1 MIAKTLIPAFAA
13 ALILAACGEE
23 APAPEAS
30 APAASPSASY
40 RVQITFTP
48 RTLEKLKELGE
59 KVTVANMFYG
69 VAGASTPETDKSDDG
84 QVQLGEVMRDIA
96 PQNQIVTIAEPKLDA
111 SKLAHIDGKPM
122 LLINVYSARKVA
134 PDNLLSCGIFDDT
147 LQAAEAAPVS
157 IECDLIEPEVIE
169 HAPIVAPTDEN

>member
-1 MIAKTLIPAFAA
+1 MIAKSLIPALAAIFA
-13 ALILAACGEE
+13 LAACGEE
-23 APAPEAS
+23 TPAPAAS
-30 APAASPSASY
+30 APAAAPSASY
-40 RVQITFTP
+40 KVQVTFTP

-59 KVTVANMFYG
+59 KVTVANMFFG
-69 VAGASTPETDKSDDG
+69 LAGPATPAADKSDDG

-96 PQNQIVTIAEPKLDA
+96 PQNQIITVAEPRLDA
-111 SKLAHIDGKPM
+111 AKLAHIDGKPM
-122 LLINVYSARKVA
+122 LLINVYSARQKA

-147 LQAAEAAPVS
+147 LEKAEAAPIE